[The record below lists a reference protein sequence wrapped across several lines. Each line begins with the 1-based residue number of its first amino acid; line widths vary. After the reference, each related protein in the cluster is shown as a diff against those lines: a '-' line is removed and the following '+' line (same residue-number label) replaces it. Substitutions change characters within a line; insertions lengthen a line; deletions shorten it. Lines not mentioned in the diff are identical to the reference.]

1 MLKMD
6 NISKLDYELLK
17 SLYPNNLD
25 EIIAKINNNYPVQ
38 YLIGYVDF
46 LGYRINVDQR
56 ALIPRFET
64 ELLVSETIKL
74 IKNKISQPQI
84 IDIATGSGCIAVT
97 LSRELNA
104 FVDAL
109 DISQAALDLALE
121 NTQLNQAD
129 VKLIHKDIRN
139 CDLEKKY
146 NVLISNPPYIRQ
158 NELVDPSTKYE
169 PSLALYADDNG
180 LEFYK
185 LIIKKSKEIL
195 LHPSIIALEMGC
207 EQKNDVI
214 AIIKK
219 EYSHATIISKTDL
232 NNLDRYIFVINE

>member
-146 NVLISNPPYIRQ
+146 
-158 NELVDPSTKYE
+158 
-169 PSLALYADDNG
+169 
-180 LEFYK
+180 
-185 LIIKKSKEIL
+185 
-195 LHPSIIALEMGC
+195 
-207 EQKNDVI
+207 
-214 AIIKK
+214 
-219 EYSHATIISKTDL
+219 
-232 NNLDRYIFVINE
+232 